1 MKILYI
7 GAAIATVVASAS
19 IYLFMIAK
27 DDAVQEDGS
36 TSSQGAPATESKQ
49 APVASSPSP
58 LKAGVYQ
65 TYSDAA
71 YAEAKGTRV
80 LFFHAPWCSQ
90 CRALD
95 KDIVEQAELA
105 QDVTI
110 FKVDYDTATELRK
123 KYDVTLQ
130 TTLVRV
136 DQDGAKVRNYVA
148 YDRPTYQNMVYE
160 LGL

>member
-7 GAAIATVVASAS
+7 GAAIAVVVVSAS
-19 IYLFMIAK
+19 IYLFMTLK
-27 DDAVQEDGS
+27 DNGTTQGNI
-36 TSSQGAPATESKQ
+36 SSQTTPPAAPSKQ
-49 APVASSPSP
+49 APIASSPDVVA
-58 LKAGVYQ
+58 AGVYQ
-65 TYSDAA
+65 EYSDAA
-71 YAEAKGTRV
+71 YAEAKGSRV

-95 KDIVEQAELA
+95 KDIIDQAELA
-105 QDVTI
+105 DGVTI

-136 DQDGAKVRNYVA
+136 DQDGAKVRSYVA